1 MQIVSSLFLV
11 TEFFTDQMSAVGSC
25 IDQYIFRLAFQSA
38 FDHGLQVFIFDFK
51 FLKGKIIHIDNK
63 TIISVFDLSDHI
75 IQILELMF
83 VNFNDTQSLVVIF
96 IENAFDA
103 GGFSGA
109 GITKKQTVV
118 CFSSLHKSFGIFD
131 QFLLCQLITYQV
143 IQVYVCDLGDRH
155 DLYAIFIMCHAK
167 CLMQSQFSHTEIFV
181 ERSHIFFKF
190 MHIFCSCKFFA
201 QFTDPVAN
209 TLVKYFA
216 ALRCINIICNH
227 EKAMCTQLFFQCLKV

>member
-118 CFSSLHKSFGIFD
+118 CLSASYESFCILD
-131 QFLLCQLITYQV
+131 QFLLRDFISDQVFQFHMSDPCDRLDLHIIILIMAYT
-143 IQVYVCDLGDRH
+143 
-155 DLYAIFIMCHAK
+155 K
-167 CLMQSQFSHTEIFV
+167 SLM
-181 ERSHIFFKF
+181 
-190 MHIFCSCKFFA
+190 
-201 QFTDPVAN
+201 
-209 TLVKYFA
+209 
-216 ALRCINIICNH
+216 
-227 EKAMCTQLFFQCLKV
+227 